1 MTSGYKIRWLRTAL
15 KNLDAEADY
24 IAQDNPQA
32 AADLVKRVLDS
43 VDVLAKHPATGRPGR
58 VPDTRELVVTGTPYI
73 VPYIVPYM
81 VEGKAV
87 HILRVFQGARRLPS
101 GFKSERGG

>member
-1 MTSGYKIRWLRTAL
+1 VPSGYKIRWLRTAL

-32 AADLVKRVLDS
+32 AAELVKRVFDS
-43 VDVLAKHPATGRPGR
+43 VDVLAKHPAIGRPGR

-73 VPYIVPYM
+73 VPYRVKGRT
-81 VEGKAV
+81 VD
-87 HILRVFQGARRLPS
+87 ILRVFHGVRRWPS
-101 GFKSERGG
+101 GL